1 MESWLIFALA
11 YPLLYAFVNVLDKFL
26 LANRIKNY
34 YSYAVIT
41 GGIWLTAAIIAL
53 LIAGFPQITPKLL
66 FFAILSGIL
75 YGLMAWVYYHMIVH
89 AEVSRVI
96 GMAYLSVAVTAI
108 FSYIFLKETL
118 PIFKYGAILLAII
131 GTIILGIEKTPKK
144 IQFNHVFKLLLLY
157 VFIMG
162 ILGVMEKYILNY
174 ITSWELFALLNI
186 VTGIVLILPAFKKQV
201 RKDLP
206 ETAKSIMPIIM
217 IQIISIASYAA
228 YLKAASLQK
237 ISIVFSIGTLQ
248 PVYVFVIMLLLSIF
262 APRLL
267 KEIITPKAII
277 QKVIGIGLVVAGI
290 VVLNL

>member
-1 MESWLIFALA
+1 MESWLLFALA

-41 GGIWLTAAIIAL
+41 GGIWLTAAIIIL
-53 LIAGFPQITPKLL
+53 LIVGFPQMTTKVL

-75 YGLMAWVYYHMIVH
+75 YGLMAWVYYHMITH
-89 AEVSRVI
+89 AEVSRVV

-118 PIFKYGAILLAII
+118 PMFKYVAILLAII

-144 IQFNHVFKLLLLY
+144 IRFNHVFKLLLLY

-162 ILGVMEKYILNY
+162 IIGVMEKYILNY

-186 VTGIVLILPAFKKQV
+186 VTGIVLLLPVFRKQI
-201 RKDLP
+201 REDLP
-206 ETAKSIMPIIM
+206 NTAKNIIPIII
-217 IQIISIASYAA
+217 IQIISITAYAA

-237 ISIVFSIGTLQ
+237 ISIIFSIGTLQ
-248 PVYVFVIMLLLSIF
+248 PVYVFVVMLLLSIF
-262 APRLL
+262 TPHLL

-277 QKVIGIGLVVAGI
+277 QKIIGIGLVVAGV
-290 VVLNL
+290 VVLSL